1 MHQRADDV
9 HIGIPVGDH
18 HALRAR
24 RRAAGVVDRQE
35 IAFADLASHERPAGL
50 AEQLLVVQPR
60 GASGSERDEMAD
72 IVELGPDA
80 VHGRHIVR
88 VHADDARAAVIDDV
102 GEVGR
107 GEPEIDRHEHRPDLR
122 NGVERFELLMG
133 VGCDVGDTVARPD
146 AETLKRGRPSVGAPE
161 ELLVRQRSEPSTT
174 ASRPPYNRRARRA
187 NSKGVSGVS
196 MGRRGERW
204 FRM

>member
-1 MHQRADDV
+1 
-9 HIGIPVGDH
+9 
-18 HALRAR
+18 
-24 RRAAGVVDRQE
+24 
-35 IAFADLASHERPAGL
+35 
-50 AEQLLVVQPR
+50 
-60 GASGSERDEMAD
+60 MAD

-161 ELLVRQRSEPSTT
+161 ELLVRQ
-174 ASRPPYNRRARRA
+174 AQRAVDHRLAPAVQPARA
-187 NSKGVSGVS
+187 ARELQGCQWGFHGTSGRALVPDV
-196 MGRRGERW
+196 RK
-204 FRM
+204 